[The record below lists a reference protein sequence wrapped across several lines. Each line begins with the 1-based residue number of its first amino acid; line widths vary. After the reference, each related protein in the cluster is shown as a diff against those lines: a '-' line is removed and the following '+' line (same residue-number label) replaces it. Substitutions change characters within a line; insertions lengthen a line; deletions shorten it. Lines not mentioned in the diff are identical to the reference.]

1 MIFLK
6 HYLDLI
12 DGPNGDEFDRS
23 SSGLFRIL
31 LKQLGQ
37 PDSSESDVLEISLEA
52 AGGVL
57 VGILMLVVAYWFL
70 KQLISGTKLCC
81 PSRPRQHP
89 KVKFEWLYIYI
100 KKKII
105 EIKFIFF

>member
-12 DGPNGDEFDRS
+12 DGPKGDEFDRS

-70 KQLISGTKLCC
+70 IQLISGTKLCC

-100 KKKII
+100 KRNN
-105 EIKFIFF
+105 